1 MPPTSA
7 LSRRTLL
14 LGGAGALVLGSG
26 GLLAGVESG
35 RLPGRLRLD
44 RALGRGDVQV
54 GAPSGPA
61 GDVAY
66 STFVSRARGGPVTWG
81 LSVPP
86 GVSARGLP
94 VVLVLHGR
102 GRDAHAAF
110 DLLAMHRFVAAHV
123 RSGGAPL
130 AVVSVDGGSDT
141 YWHPRRSGE
150 NPPAMITDEL
160 VPRLADAG
168 LRTASVAVTGWSMG
182 GYGALLLARESAAGR
197 LGGLRVA
204 AASAAS
210 PALFATYDASAP
222 GAFDSADDWARW
234 GALARRPGVTGV
246 PLQVS
251 CGTSDPF
258 ADQTRAYRSHARPT
272 PAGGLSAGRHERGYW
287 RSLVPGQLRFVA
299 EHLAV
304 RA

>member
-1 MPPTSA
+1 MPTPSAPTSSGP
-7 LSRRTLL
+7 LSRRRLL
-14 LGGAGALVLGSG
+14 LGGAGALVIGG
-26 GLLAGVESG
+26 AGLLAT
-35 RLPGRLRLD
+35 
-44 RALGRGDVQV
+44 
-54 GAPSGPA
+54 SGPA
-61 GDVAY
+61 DAIAY
-66 STFVSRARGGPVTWG
+66 ATFASRARGGPVTWG

-130 AVVSVDGGSDT
+130 AAVSVDGGSDT
-141 YWHPRRSGE
+141 YWHPREGGDD
-150 NPPAMITDEL
+150 PLAMITDEL

-168 LRTASVAVTGWSMG
+168 LRTSSIAVTGWSMG
-182 GYGALLLARESAAGR
+182 GYGALLMARESGAGR
-197 LGGLRVA
+197 LRGLRVA

-210 PALFATYDASAP
+210 PALYPSYDASAA

-258 ADQTRAYRSHARPT
+258 ADQTRVYRSHARPT
-272 PAGGLSAGRHERGYW
+272 PAGGLSAGRHEGGYW
-287 RSLVPGQLRFVA
+287 RSLVPGQLRFLA
-299 EHLAV
+299 GHLAV
-304 RA
+304 TS

>member
-1 MPPTSA
+1 M
-7 LSRRTLL
+7 LV
-14 LGGAGALVLGSG
+14 GGAGALTLGAA

-35 RLPGRLRLD
+35 WLPGKVRLH
-44 RALGRGDVQV
+44 RALGQGDVEV
-54 GAPSGPA
+54 AAPTGPA
-61 GDVAY
+61 GTVEYA
-66 STFVSRARGGPVTWG
+66 TFASRAMRGPVTWG

-123 RSGGAPL
+123 RSGGSPL
-130 AVVSVDGGSDT
+130 AAVSVDGGADT
-141 YWHPRRSGE
+141 YWHPRETGDD
-150 NPPAMITDEL
+150 PLAMIIHEL
-160 VPRLADAG
+160 LPRLADTG
-168 LRTASVAVTGWSMG
+168 LRTASIAVTGWSMG
-182 GYGALLLARESAAGR
+182 GYGALLLARESGAGR
-197 LGGLRVA
+197 LGALRVA

-222 GAFDSADDWARW
+222 GAFDSPDDWTRW
-234 GALARRPGVTGV
+234 GALARRPGATGV

-258 ADQTRAYRSHARPT
+258 ADQTRAYRSRCRPT
-272 PAGGLSAGRHERGYW
+272 PAGGLSAGRHDGGYW

-304 RA
+304 RS

>member
-1 MPPTSA
+1 MA
-7 LSRRTLL
+7 L
-14 LGGAGALVLGSG
+14 GAA

-35 RLPGRLRLD
+35 RLPGRVLLD
-44 RALGRGDVQV
+44 RALDRGDVQV

-66 STFVSRARGGPVTWG
+66 STFASRARGGPVAWG

-141 YWHPRRSGE
+141 YWHPRESGGD
-150 NPPAMITDEL
+150 PLVMITDEL

-168 LRTASVAVTGWSMG
+168 LHTASIAVTGWSMG
-182 GYGALLLARESAAGR
+182 GYGALLMARESSAGR

-210 PALFATYDASAP
+210 PALFATYAASAP
-222 GAFDSADDWARW
+222 GAFDSAADWARW

-258 ADQTRAYRSHARPT
+258 ADQTRVYRSHCRPA
-272 PAGGLSAGRHERGYW
+272 PAGGLSAGRHDGGYW

-299 EHLAV
+299 GHLAAV
-304 RA
+304 RS